1 MNFFDKNKF
10 DLIFGR
16 RLKILVLIAFFLL
29 LWILIISIAGEFI
42 VSNADQNWD
51 KIENEKRESNKQ
63 SVINVF
69 EKKEKSLLELSR
81 KISSD
86 STLINFVSRN
96 ESQAIF
102 SYLLSEKIPPSRSV
116 EILNRRL
123 ESLGFAGR
131 EIPLEFYLLQKVL
144 NGDTISV
151 MKDIGFN
158 SFLLIYLPITNPEN
172 NQIIGV
178 IVTAELLDINSRI
191 KTKFFEDKGITD
203 EINRLTSTTC
213 EIHSANTITGQV
225 YITDEQ
231 YENKDEIIIY
241 GLNGQVICVVLLN
254 NLNKILYLEDI
265 RLLQDKIIS
274 VIVFVLSLILIF
286 IVTKLLEC
294 FPNAAI
300 RISLLG
306 VFLFLIRYSWLQ
318 FGFPS
323 STFDSEIFS
332 PIFYASNFGFGIV
345 RSVGELIVSS
355 ILLLYYI
362 IYISAVLIKSS
373 NLRMTP
379 NRNVNLLKSIV
390 GSFIILAAF
399 FLFIELYGKVI
410 QSIIFD
416 SNIKFLDKVTIIPSI
431 ELFSI
436 QSVVLLFSFSL
447 FVLLS
452 VLILYNVGLFR
463 DGIAIKALK
472 RNGIFLL
479 YGIYLVANQIIE
491 SVYPG
496 HEIAYLHRVLIIT
509 LIFIFAFICIRS
521 EFLSSGFKFFSL
533 RNFSIIV
540 LFCIIVVPIVLFEKI
555 TSQETKYVELIG
567 QKISENEDE
576 RLNFVIVDEIAN
588 LVNTPEVE
596 SFLSEPSKKERLAF
610 YLWAESKLSSENYMS
625 SVMVLDTNYEIISD
639 FNFDQNI
646 LDADSVLSFMIQEL
660 PAQGYSLQLRD
671 IIYTP
676 VVNDTLAAEDYSWD
690 EETEFFEEEEN
701 APLIFGNIAVIK
713 NEKENYFIGIAPLE
727 KLDLKNT
734 IFERKIGYLIITVQY
749 ETKNF
754 VEPTTIDIFKTQKRD
769 NLLDKIISK
778 PIISEYINGEVVS
791 SNDPDLAKISAV
803 SIPQFREQVKFS
815 ENKTGWRIGNYDN
828 EKLRTF
834 YILNE
839 VMTQD
844 EEVKEVI
851 YTISLRRDDFGL
863 ITFYYLKFILFTIF
877 LYLIFYI
884 ILGAISL
891 VTQKK
896 IDLNFREKLF
906 VSFFIVSV
914 IPIILLAIYTR
925 GFILNKNESSL
936 KNQMVSDLN
945 FINLTLSNY
954 TSNGA
959 IESFNQEANLS
970 NIANQFS
977 RSDKNFNLFVKSR
990 LVSTTNEE
998 LYKSDLLDSRLDE
1011 EAYHNIIHQKKDIFI
1026 KSQDIGTLSY
1036 LVGYEPLLDSDGNI
1050 IGVISSQLVYKQNE
1064 INEELTETLTFIFG
1078 TYIIAIIALLIIVT
1092 FLSNRIS
1099 KPILELKQ
1107 ATEKLSKGGNPELI
1121 QSKRKDEF
1129 GDLINSFNKM
1139 TSDLERS
1146 KTELKKAER
1155 EAAWRDIARRVAHEI
1170 KNPLTPMKLSIQHLV
1185 EVYNRNG
1192 KSDFASVLNKT
1203 KELITNEIDKLNKIA
1218 TEFSNFA
1225 KMPSRNYTVLDV
1237 NEVINEVVSLY
1248 SSDKRI
1254 KFISDLSPEKL
1265 LVRADRQEL
1274 NRIFQ
1279 NLVKNSF
1286 QAITKSD
1293 GEIKINSYLSGKKV
1307 IVKLTDNGCGMS
1319 KETLDK
1325 LFEPNFSTKST
1336 GMGLG
1341 LTITKKALNDM
1352 KAKISFESSEENG
1365 TTVELTFLAAS
1376 MDSKFNP
1383 GKKY

>member
-1 MNFFDKNKF
+1 MNFFDRNKF

-29 LWILIISIAGEFI
+29 LWIVIINVAGNFV

-63 SVINVF
+63 EVIKVF
-69 EKKEKSLLELSR
+69 DKKLNSLLQLSR
-81 KISSD
+81 RISSD
-86 STLINFVSRN
+86 STLIKLVTRN
-96 ESQAIF
+96 ENQAIF
-102 SYLLSEKIPPSRSV
+102 SFLLNEKIPPSRSV

-144 NGDTISV
+144 TGDTISV

-158 SFLLIYLPITNPEN
+158 SFLLIYLPITGLEN
-172 NQIIGV
+172 NEIIGV

-213 EIHSANTITGQV
+213 EIFSANTITGQV
-225 YITDEQ
+225 FIPDDKI
-231 YENKDEIIIY
+231 ENKDEITIY
-241 GLNGQVICVVLLN
+241 GLNGQVMCVVLLN
-254 NLNKILYLEDI
+254 NLNKILYLEEI
-265 RLLQDKIIS
+265 VLLQEKITS

-286 IVTKLLEC
+286 ISTKLLEC
-294 FPNAAI
+294 FPNSAV

-306 VFLFLIRYSWLQ
+306 LFLLMIRYSWLQ

-323 STFDSEIFS
+323 ATFDSEIFS
-332 PIFYASNFGFGIV
+332 PVYYASNFGFGIV

-355 ILLLYYI
+355 ILLLFYI
-362 IYISAVLIKSS
+362 LYISAVLMNRS
-373 NLRMTP
+373 NLRITP
-379 NRNVNLLKSIV
+379 SRNLNVVKLIAGSI
-390 GSFIILAAF
+390 IILVVF

-416 SNIKFLDKVTIIPSI
+416 SNIKFLDKVTIIPSL

-452 VLILYNVGLFR
+452 VIILYNLGLIR
-463 DGIAIKALK
+463 DGISNKTFK
-472 RNGIFLL
+472 RNGIFVL
-479 YGIYLVANQIIE
+479 YGVYLVANQIFE
-491 SVYPG
+491 SLNSS
-496 HEIAYLHRVLIIT
+496 HEIAYLHRVLIIS

-521 EFLSSGFKFFSL
+521 EFLTSDFKFFSL

-540 LFCIIVVPIVLFEKI
+540 LFCIIVVPVVLLEKI

-576 RLNFVIVDEIAN
+576 RLNFIMVDEISN
-588 LVNTPEVE
+588 LVNTPEIE
-596 SFLSEPSKKERLAF
+596 SFLAEPSKKERLAF

-625 SVMVLDTNYEIISD
+625 SVMVLDTNFEIISD
-639 FNFDQNI
+639 FNFDQNT
-646 LDADSVLSFMIQEL
+646 LDTDSVLNFMKQEL
-660 PAQGYSLQLRD
+660 PEEGYSLQLRE
-671 IIYTP
+671 IIYSP
-676 VVNDTLAAEDYSWD
+676 VIKDTIDAEFLSWD
-690 EETEFFEEEEN
+690 EEEEYYEEDEN

-713 NEKENYFIGIAPLE
+713 NESENYFVGIAPLE
-727 KLDLKNT
+727 KIDLKNT
-734 IFERKIGYLIITVQY
+734 LFERKIGYLLVTVQY

-754 VEPTTIDIFKTQKRD
+754 VEPTSIDIFKTQTRD
-769 NLLDKIISK
+769 NLLDKIISQ
-778 PIISEYINGEVVS
+778 PIITEYVNGDVVS
-791 SNDPDLAKISAV
+791 SNDPDLAKLSAV
-803 SIPQFREQVKFS
+803 SIPQFKEQVKFS
-815 ENKTGWRIGNYDN
+815 DNKTGWRIGNYED
-828 EKLRTF
+828 EKLRTY
-834 YILNE
+834 YILKE
-839 VMTQD
+839 SLTPEGEM
-844 EEVKEVI
+844 KEVI
-851 YTISLRRDDFGL
+851 YTISLRRDDIGL

-877 LYLIFYI
+877 LYLIFFTV
-884 ILGAISL
+884 LGVINL
-891 VTQKK
+891 VTLRK
-896 IDLNFREKLF
+896 ITLNFRERLF
-906 VSFFIVSV
+906 VAFFIVSV

-925 GFILNKNESSL
+925 GFILNKNEASL

-945 FINLTLSNY
+945 FINQTLSNI
-954 TSNGA
+954 TSDGD
-959 IESFNQEANLS
+959 IESVSQETNLA

-990 LVSTTNEE
+990 LISTTNEE

-1011 EAYHNIIHQKKDIFI
+1011 EAYYNIVLQRKDKFI
-1026 KSQDIGTLSY
+1026 KTQDIGTLSY
-1036 LVGYEPLLDSDGNI
+1036 LVGYEPLFDASDNL

-1078 TYIIAIIALLIIVT
+1078 TYIIAIIALLIMVT
-1092 FLSNRIS
+1092 FLSQRIS

-1121 QSKRKDEF
+1121 SSKRKDEF

-1203 KELITNEIDKLNKIA
+1203 KELISNEIDKLNKIA

-1225 KMPSRNYTVLDV
+1225 KMPSRNYTILDV

-1248 SSDKRI
+1248 SADKRI
-1254 KFISDLSPEKL
+1254 KFILNLSHEKL

-1279 NLVKNSF
+1279 NLIKNSF
-1286 QAITKSD
+1286 QAIINPD
-1293 GEIKINSYLSGKKV
+1293 GEITIESISNGEKIS
-1307 IVKLTDNGCGMS
+1307 VKIKDNGCGMN

-1325 LFEPNFSTKST
+1325 LFEPNFSTKSS

-1352 KAKISFESSEENG
+1352 KAKISFKSTEGIG
-1365 TTVELTFLAAS
+1365 TTVELTFREAS
-1376 MDSKFNP
+1376 QSSKTNFS
-1383 GKKY
+1383 KT